1 MSMSQ
6 SHAVKLINAQA
17 AGITLAR
24 AVELLDEARRFVG
37 QSSSVRAMDL
47 SQEIIAFTARYRQT
61 FDSDDSPQT

>member
-47 SQEIIAFTARYRQT
+47 SQEILAFTARYRQT
-61 FDSDDSPQT
+61 VYSDDSPQT